1 MPPHQ
6 PTQPGFV
13 FLGMALA
20 VPAFVSGALL
30 AMEWPGTGPLARL
43 ALAAVAVLSL
53 VAIEALWWVRPW
65 VRRAVDA
72 WAVACVAAV
81 LAADLVL
88 AEGSMLP
95 VLYLTGAFVVVPCAV
110 ASVYVRGH
118 VRGRARRLGLAP

>member
-1 MPPHQ
+1 ML
-6 PTQPGFV
+6 
-13 FLGMALA
+13 LGMALA
-20 VPAFVSGALL
+20 VPAFVSSALV
-30 AMEWPGTGPLARL
+30 AMEWPGSGPLARL

-72 WAVACVAAV
+72 WAVACVATV

-88 AEGSMLP
+88 VEGSMLP

-110 ASVYVRGH
+110 ASGYVRS
-118 VRGRARRLGLAP
+118 RARRLGLAP

>member
-1 MPPHQ
+1 MPPRQ
-6 PTQPGFV
+6 PTQLGFV
-13 FLGMALA
+13 LLGMALA

-30 AMEWPGTGPLARL
+30 AIEWPGSGPLARL
-43 ALAAVAVLSL
+43 ALGAVAGLSL

-88 AEGSMLP
+88 VDGSTLP
-95 VLYLTGAFVVVPCAV
+95 VLYLTGAFVVVPCATI
-110 ASVYVRGH
+110 SGYVRS
-118 VRGRARRLGLAP
+118 RARTLGLAP